1 ERRYRDR
8 GHNLVEVVVVEAER
22 GGGFGGGQQLH
33 DVDLHSHAP
42 FLRMPKTA
50 KITRECSAAGPRLSK
65 MTVCSGFVGLLH
77 LMAAKTATMANKGRA
92 IGLHADL
99 EAILIPSNR

>member
-1 ERRYRDR
+1 KQSID
-8 GHNLVEVVVVEAER
+8 LAIIKAEI
-22 GGGFGGGQQLH
+22 GGGFGGGEQLH
-33 DVDLHSHAP
+33 DGALHSHAP
-42 FLRMPKTA
+42 FLRMPNTE

-65 MTVCSGFVGLLH
+65 MTVCPGFVVLLH

-99 EAILIPSNR
+99 EAILIQSNR